1 MKVSIGAYIKEGPWG
16 GGNLFFKNLKVYL
29 ESKGH
34 KVINHLLDDDIDI
47 ILLSDPRKDSESSSF
62 TDKEIIKYKKTFN
75 PKVKIVHRINECDER
90 KGTEGLNE
98 FI

>member
-16 GGNLFFKNLKVYL
+16 GGNLFFKNLKIYL

-47 ILLSDPRKDSESSSF
+47 ILLTDPRKDSNRHLSL
-62 TDKEIIKYKKTFN
+62 IKK
-75 PKVKIVHRINECDER
+75 
-90 KGTEGLNE
+90 
-98 FI
+98 